1 MTSATPRGGL
11 RPAPH
16 GGVVAATSV
25 LAAMGLVM
33 VYSTTAP
40 LALGAWV
47 PPHFERQLAGV
58 GLGLL
63 LAFVAMELPL
73 AAWYRAAFPLW
84 AIAVALLAVTLAVG
98 SRVNGAQR
106 WLTIPGLGTV
116 LQPGEVAKFATLLAT
131 SAALSSRDGV
141 ARRTRRIPG
150 GGIVML
156 LAVVPAGLLFLEPDT
171 KGAALLLLLVTLQ
184 LFAAGT
190 PIRLFAIPT
199 AAIAAA
205 LGIAVAIRPYVAH
218 RILAF
223 LDPWERASSEGFQ
236 LVQSFVAFARGGLF
250 GVGLGDGR
258 QKLYYLPEAHTDFVL
273 SVVAE
278 ELGLVG
284 VSLVLGA
291 FAALV
296 LCGFRIA
303 SRARSRFAFLL
314 AFSMTSFVA
323 VPAVLNAA
331 VVTGLVPP
339 TGLTLP
345 FVSYGRTSLL
355 VSFVAIGVL
364 LGVGRREAVSQAG
377 GTRTWAP

>member
-1 MTSATPRGGL
+1 
-11 RPAPH
+11 
-16 GGVVAATSV
+16 VIAATAV

-47 PPHFERQLAGV
+47 PPHFQRQLVGV
-58 GLGLL
+58 GLGIA
-63 LAFVAMELPL
+63 LAFGAMRLPL
-73 AAWYRAAFPLW
+73 SFWYRAAWPLW
-84 AIAVALLAVTLAVG
+84 GLAVALLAVTLAVG
-98 SRVNGAQR
+98 TRVNGAQR
-106 WLTIPGLGTV
+106 WLTLPGVGTV
-116 LQPGEVAKFATLLAT
+116 LQPGEVAKFATLVAC
-131 SAALSSRDGV
+131 SAALSTRDGV
-141 ARRTRRIPG
+141 ARRAGWMRG
-150 GGIVML
+150 SGVVMA
-156 LAVVPAGLLFLEPDT
+156 LAAVPAGLLFLEPDT
-171 KGAALLLLLVTLQ
+171 KGAALLLLLVALQ

-190 PIRLFAIPT
+190 PLRLFAIPA
-199 AAIAAA
+199 AAIGAA
-205 LGIAVAIRPYVAH
+205 LGVAVAIRPYVAH

-223 LDPWERASSEGFQ
+223 LDPWQRASGEGFQ
-236 LVQSFVAFARGGLF
+236 LVQSFVAFARGGLL

-273 SVVAE
+273 SVIAE

-296 LCGFRIA
+296 VCGFRIA
-303 SRARSRFAFLL
+303 GRARSRFAFLL

-364 LGVGRREAVSQAG
+364 LGVGRREAGAPPG
-377 GTRTWAP
+377 GARTWTP

>member
-1 MTSATPRGGL
+1 VTSATPATRL
-11 RPAPH
+11 RPPPH
-16 GGVVAATSV
+16 GGVIAATAV

-40 LALGAWV
+40 LALGAWI
-47 PPHFERQLAGV
+47 PPHFQRQLAGV
-58 GLGLL
+58 LLGLA
-63 LAFVAMELPL
+63 LAFAAMHLPL
-73 AAWYRAAFPLW
+73 SFWYRAARPLW
-84 AIAVALLAVTLAVG
+84 LLAVVLLGVTLAVG

-106 WLTIPGLGTV
+106 WLALPGVGTV

-131 SAALSSRDGV
+131 SAALSSRDGA
-141 ARRTRRIPG
+141 ARRGRWLRGSGT
-150 GGIVML
+150 VMA
-156 LAVVPAGLLFLEPDT
+156 LAAVPAALLFLEPDT
-171 KGAALLLLLVTLQ
+171 KGAALLLLLVALQ

-190 PIRLFAIPT
+190 PLRLFAIPG
-199 AAIAAA
+199 AAIGAA
-205 LGIAVAIRPYVAH
+205 LVTAVAIRPYVAH

-223 LDPWERASSEGFQ
+223 LDPWERANREGFQ
-236 LVQSFVAFARGGLF
+236 LVQSFVAFARGGLL

-273 SVVAE
+273 SVIAE
-278 ELGLVG
+278 ELGLIG
-284 VSLVLGA
+284 VAVVLGA

-296 LCGFRIA
+296 IGGFRIA
-303 SRARSRFAFLL
+303 GRAHSRFAFLL

-355 VSFVAIGVL
+355 VSFVAVGVL
-364 LGVGRREAVSQAG
+364 LGVGRREAESQPG
-377 GTRTWAP
+377 GPRP

>member
-1 MTSATPRGGL
+1 MTDATTRSGL

-16 GGVVAATSV
+16 GGVVAATAV

-47 PPHFERQLAGV
+47 PPHFERQLVGV
-58 GLGLL
+58 AIGLGL
-63 LAFVAMELPL
+63 AFAAMQLPL
-73 AAWYRAAFPLW
+73 AAWYRIALPLW
-84 AIAVALLAVTLAVG
+84 AVGVVLLAVTLAVG

-106 WLTIPGLGTV
+106 WLALPGVGTV

-131 SAALSSRDGV
+131 AAALSSRDAI
-141 ARRTRRIPG
+141 ARRPARIPG
-150 GGIVML
+150 SGLVML

-171 KGAALLLLLVTLQ
+171 KGAALLMLLVTLQ

-190 PIRLFAIPT
+190 PIRLFAIPG

-205 LGIAVAIRPYVAH
+205 LGAALALRPYVAH
-218 RILAF
+218 RVLAF
-223 LDPWERASSEGFQ
+223 LDPWERASTEGFQ

-284 VSLVLGA
+284 VALVLGA

-296 LCGFRIA
+296 VCGFRIA
-303 SRARSRFAFLL
+303 GRARSRFGFLL

-364 LGVGRREAVSQAG
+364 LGIGRREAVSPPG
-377 GTRTWAP
+377 GARP

>member
-1 MTSATPRGGL
+1 MTSATAGGE
-11 RPAPH
+11 RAGAPH
-16 GGVVAATSV
+16 GGVIAATAV

-47 PPHFERQLAGV
+47 PPHFQRQLAGV
-58 GLGLL
+58 AIGLL
-63 LAFVAMELPL
+63 LAFVAMQVPL
-73 AAWYRAAFPLW
+73 AAWHRAALPLW
-84 AIAVALLAVTLAVG
+84 AIAVALLGVTLVIGA
-98 SRVNGAQR
+98 RVNGAQR
-106 WLTIPGLGTV
+106 WLALPGLGTV

-131 SAALSSRDGV
+131 SAALSSRESSSRRPRGV
-141 ARRTRRIPG
+141 PFSPLV
-150 GGIVML
+150 IV

-171 KGAALLLLLVTLQ
+171 KGAALLMILVALQ

-190 PIRLFAIPT
+190 PLRLFAIP
-199 AAIAAA
+199 AGLGALA
-205 LGIAVAIRPYVAH
+205 LGCAVALRPYVVH
-218 RILAF
+218 RIVAF
-223 LDPWERASSEGFQ
+223 LNPWERANNEGFQ

-273 SVVAE
+273 SVIAE

-284 VSLVLGA
+284 VAFVLGA

-296 LCGFRIA
+296 LGGFHIA

-314 AFSMTSFVA
+314 AFSMTAFIA

-331 VVTGLVPP
+331 VVMGLVPP

-364 LGVGRREAVSQAG
+364 LGVGRREGAAARPW
-377 GTRTWAP
+377 TP